1 MSSSANRVATYR
13 RTVGASLE
21 RVIENVLD
29 WEHLPWLH
37 RGSFSSIELHDAGD
51 SGWRAAV
58 GLQPAERGR
67 RVEIEVRFEASRER
81 YVTRTLAGVGQGTEI
96 WTRIDPRAG
105 HETAIE
111 V

>member
-1 MSSSANRVATYR
+1 MGSSLTSVAVYR
-13 RTVGASLE
+13 RTVAASLE

-37 RGSFSSIELHDAGD
+37 RASFSSVELLDAAD
-51 SGWRAAV
+51 SGWRAKA
-58 GLQPAERGR
+58 GLQPAAPSHAL
-67 RVEIEVRFEASRER
+67 EIEVRFEASRER